1 MTVRMCRTAVLNMLA
16 LLLCAGLAAQAEE
29 FFFKDGDVAV
39 IIGDSITEQ
48 HLYSNY
54 VEMWTVSRFP
64 KWNITFR
71 NSGIG
76 GDSSGGG
83 NGRFKRDVVAHKATA
98 MTVDFG
104 MNDGGYRGFE
114 EGRYKNYM
122 KGLQG
127 MADQAKAANIRVAW
141 LTPSPVE
148 KAEDGPAL
156 QGYNETL
163 EKYSAGVSE
172 IAQKSGGL
180 FADQFHPFVAIQDKA
195 RAENPKNRIGGG
207 DVVHP
212 GPPGQAVMAWG
223 ILKGLHFPA
232 LVSAAEIDAA
242 GNKVVK
248 AEKCEVTNQ
257 RPAKDGGIGFQ
268 RLDAALP
275 FFPKEAKAILKWAPI
290 EQELNEYMLKVTGL
304 KEGQYEVQV
313 DGQKIGEHTAAELA
327 AGVNLTGEALASGPI
342 AEQVKAVWNAVVE
355 KNRFYH
361 DKIFRGMVLGAG
373 SVPDWLE
380 IPAAEIEAKKQAAM
394 EKRMARMP
402 ELDAAIRKAL
412 ELKPHQFDIVP
423 VKK

>member
-1 MTVRMCRTAVLNMLA
+1 MSSRMRRIAVLIA
-16 LLLCAGLAAQAEE
+16 VVVAAAGFRAQAEE
-29 FFFKDGDVAV
+29 FFFKDGDTVV

-64 KWNITFR
+64 KWNLTFR

-83 NGRFKRDVVAHKATA
+83 NGRFKRDVVVHKATA

-104 MNDGGYRGFE
+104 MNDGGYKAFE
-114 EGRYKNYM
+114 EGRYKTYM

-141 LTPSPVE
+141 ATPSPVE

-163 EKYSAGVSE
+163 EKYSAGVAE
-172 IAQKSGGL
+172 IAQKSQGV
-180 FADQFHPFVAIQDKA
+180 FVDQFHPFVALQDKA

-207 DVVHP
+207 DAVHP
-212 GPPGQAVMAWG
+212 GPAGQTVMAWA
-223 ILKGLHFPA
+223 ILKGLHFPP
-232 LVSAAEIDAA
+232 LVSSAEVDAA

-248 AEKCEVTNQ
+248 AEKCEVTNVA
-257 RPAKDGGIGFQ
+257 AKDGGISFQ

-290 EQELNEYMLKVTGL
+290 DQELNQYALKVTGL
-304 KEGQYEVQV
+304 KEGQYDILV
-313 DGQKIGEHTAAELA
+313 DTQKIGEHTAAELA
-327 AGVNLTGEALASGPI
+327 AGVNLAGEALAGGPI
-342 AEQVKAVWNAVVE
+342 ADHVKAVWSAVAE
-355 KNRFYH
+355 KNRYYH

-373 SVPDWLE
+373 AVPDWLE

-394 EKRMARMP
+394 EKRMAKMP
-402 ELDAAIRKAL
+402 ELDAAVRKSL
-412 ELKPHQFDIVP
+412 EMKPHQFDIVP
-423 VKK
+423 AKK